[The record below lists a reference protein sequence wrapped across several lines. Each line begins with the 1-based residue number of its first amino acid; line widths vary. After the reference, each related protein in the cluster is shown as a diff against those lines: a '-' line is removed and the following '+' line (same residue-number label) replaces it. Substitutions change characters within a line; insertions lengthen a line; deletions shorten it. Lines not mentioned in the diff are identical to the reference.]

1 MTQADSRTFPS
12 PPSLVQSL
20 LTGFETISN
29 HIGLILFCVFLDI
42 FLWLGPQLR
51 VERLLRSFNDW
62 TTVLPELQS
71 QDVANLMNANREAMS
86 LLGERLNLFSTLRT
100 FPIGIPSL
108 MIARSSLQNPL
119 GEPFSWQVPSFG
131 LVILLWVVMTVIGLL
146 GGTFFFKVVAQATL
160 NGKVDWFNTIK
171 EWPWHFIQV
180 LLLFLLWLGAITAIS
195 IPLACVFPFI
205 LAGGGSLGTFILIA
219 YGVLLVWLLLPLVF
233 APHGIFARHSPMWSS
248 VKQSARLTR
257 QTLPASALFF
267 LSIIILSQGMDII
280 WSRTGDVSWLTTVG
294 IIGHAFM
301 TTSLLAASF
310 VYYRDANKWVEMM
323 ANKAKL
329 SSIKT

>member
-1 MTQADSRTFPS
+1 MLPDQQTQDM
-12 PPSLVQSL
+12 
-20 LTGFETISN
+20 
-29 HIGLILFCVFLDI
+29 
-42 FLWLGPQLR
+42 
-51 VERLLRSFNDW
+51 
-62 TTVLPELQS
+62 
-71 QDVANLMNANREAMS
+71 ANLMNANREAMS
-86 LLGERLNLFSTLRT
+86 LLGERLNLFSILRT
-100 FPIGIPSL
+100 FPVGIPSL
-108 MIARSSLQNPL
+108 MISRPSMQNPM
-119 GEPFSWQVPSFG
+119 GEPLNWQVPSFG
-131 LVILLWVVMTVIGLL
+131 LVILLWIALTVIGLL
-146 GGTFFFKVVAQATL
+146 GGTFFFKVVAQVTL
-160 NGKVDWFNTIK
+160 DGNVDWFKTIK
-171 EWPWHFIQV
+171 QWPWHFIQV
-180 LLLFLLWLGAITAIS
+180 LLLFLLWLGAIIAIS

-233 APHGIFARHSPMWSS
+233 APHGIFANRSPMWSS
-248 VKQSARLTR
+248 VKKSARLTR
-257 QTLPASALFF
+257 LTLPASALFF

-323 ANKAKL
+323 TNKAKL